1 MDVAQVKAVI
11 LEAAGNPESGIIAD
25 YADLLSEAVVNA
37 FAEKKKANIETQ
49 SRELRIVKPEESRQI
64 CAIIIYVIERSRHHA
79 SVVEPHR
86 TKFIQPKQE

>member
-49 SRELRIVKPEESRQI
+49 SRELRIALDL
-64 CAIIIYVIERSRHHA
+64 CNNYLCD
-79 SVVEPHR
+79 
-86 TKFIQPKQE
+86 

>member
-49 SRELRIVKPEESRQI
+49 SRELRIVKPEESR
-64 CAIIIYVIERSRHHA
+64 
-79 SVVEPHR
+79 
-86 TKFIQPKQE
+86 

>member
-1 MDVAQVKAVI
+1 MDVAKVKAVI

-49 SRELRIVKPEESRQI
+49 SRELRIVKPEESR
-64 CAIIIYVIERSRHHA
+64 
-79 SVVEPHR
+79 
-86 TKFIQPKQE
+86 